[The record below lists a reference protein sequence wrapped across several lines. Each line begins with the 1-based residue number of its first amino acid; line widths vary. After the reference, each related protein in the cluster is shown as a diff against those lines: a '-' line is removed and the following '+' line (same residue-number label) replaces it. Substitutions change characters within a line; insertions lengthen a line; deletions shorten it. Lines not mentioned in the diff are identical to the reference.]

1 MYSGE
6 NVCGATLNLYLATQQ
21 LHLGAFH
28 LLERRGEVGKI
39 AGGGLSSFK
48 MFNKGVIQYLNM
60 IKEGGYTI
68 FKYKTDVYFIN
79 TIRGLSLI
87 RA

>member
-1 MYSGE
+1 M
-6 NVCGATLNLYLATQQ
+6 
-21 LHLGAFH
+21 
-28 LLERRGEVGKI
+28 R
-39 AGGGLSSFK
+39 GGGLSSFK